1 MNFPSVRMGAL
12 AGSMTRSMH
21 GAALTFSKVVAD
33 RVGMS
38 VLDVALVDRGGLE
51 GSLHGLD
58 RYSGGRLCMI
68 TQRMRTADDL
78 HTQGMLVLP
87 EEGARLIVRRMLGLP
102 VLLGE
107 LSELEQDALSELGSI
122 VIDACRGGLGG
133 AFGLQ
138 AEAAQPAV
146 DLTDA
151 ESGFSLDDTLH
162 NALVTQLH
170 IHLSGLRVEGRVVL
184 EMVADSALPVL
195 PRYRLSA

>member
-1 MNFPSVRMGAL
+1 MNFPPVRLGAL

-58 RYSGGRLCMI
+58 RCSGGRLCTI
-68 TQRMRTADDL
+68 AQRMRTTDGP
-78 HTQGMLVLP
+78 HTRAMLVLP
-87 EEGARLIVRRMLGLP
+87 EEGARLIVRRMLGFP

-107 LSELEQDALSELGSI
+107 LSELEQDALSELGGI
-122 VIDACRGGLGG
+122 VIDACGGGLAG

-138 AEAAQPAV
+138 AEAAQPTV

-151 ESGFSLDDTLH
+151 ESGFSLDESLQ
-162 NALVTQLH
+162 NALVTHLH

-184 EMVADSALPVL
+184 EMVADTALPAL
-195 PRYRLSA
+195 PIYRFSA

>member
-1 MNFPSVRMGAL
+1 MNLPLVRLGAL

-21 GAALTFSKVVAD
+21 GAALTFSQVVAD

-38 VLDVALVDRGGLE
+38 VRHVELVDRGGLE

-68 TQRMRTADDL
+68 AQRMRTADGI
-78 HTQGMLVLP
+78 HTQAMLVLP
-87 EEGARLIVRRMLGLP
+87 EEGARLIVRRMLGFP

-107 LSELEQDALSELGSI
+107 LSELEQDALAELGGI
-122 VIDACRGGLGG
+122 VIDACGGGLAG

-138 AEAAQPAV
+138 AEAAQPTV

-151 ESGFSLDDTLH
+151 ESGFSLDEALQ

-184 EMVADSALPVL
+184 EMVADSALPAV
-195 PRYRLSA
+195 PHYRFSA